1 MANTQPNRSYENVR
15 SVKSNVVNVAREMQQ
30 ATNKIKQQA
39 NSLTE
44 AIRAKKAELKAAL
57 QPAAQQEVVAPVVE
71 EAVAVQPVVDQPVQ
85 VCEPASTSTEA
96 VATPNEP
103 QAEAQTTQQT
113 TVKEAAPAEAPAV
126 TKVVSVT
133 ENGREVKTYTDEKG
147 NVKVRR
153 FLDTSTRRPPVV

>member
-57 QPAAQQEVVAPVVE
+57 QSAAQQEVVAPVVE
-71 EAVAVQPVVDQPVQ
+71 EAVAVQPVVEQPDQEQ
-85 VCEPASTSTEA
+85 HFILYAN
-96 VATPNEP
+96 TP
-103 QAEAQTTQQT
+103 
-113 TVKEAAPAEAPAV
+113 
-126 TKVVSVT
+126 S
-133 ENGREVKTYTDEKG
+133 R
-147 NVKVRR
+147 
-153 FLDTSTRRPPVV
+153 L